1 MRAELKVVEGKH
13 QGAVIPINRKK
24 FLVGRESDCQLR
36 PNSDLVS
43 RHHCVFAVDEYGVR
57 LRDLGSTNGTFVN
70 NERVSGQ
77 IALKDGD
84 QVRIG
89 KLVFQISIRTS
100 VPATQAV
107 PTKPAGSSAPVAVL
121 PPITGDSGSTNT
133 VDFSLSE
140 SGMLKIDE
148 SSNKTGV
155 FGGDTTLLS
164 PNGSVRTSVDLSN
177 SLARPTPAPP
187 TITAPA
193 ISPSQETQLIPA
205 FVPPPNGLTPPPPI
219 VVPMAAE
226 QTAPNGNG
234 ANGHG
239 SVTPPPPTVAPE
251 AGAAPKASPA
261 DIIRQYMQKRAQP

>member
-57 LRDLGSTNGTFVN
+57 LRDLGSTNGTYVN
-70 NERVSGQ
+70 NERISGQ
-77 IALKDGD
+77 VALNDGD
-84 QVRIG
+84 KVRIG
-89 KLVFQISIRTS
+89 KLVFQVSIRSS
-100 VPATQAV
+100 VPAAQAV
-107 PTKPAGSSAPVAVL
+107 PVKPASSGVPVGIL
-121 PPITGDSGSTNT
+121 PPITGDSGSSNT

-148 SSNKTGV
+148 SNNKTGV

-164 PNGSVRTSVDLSN
+164 PNGTARTSVDLP
-177 SLARPTPAPP
+177 LGGLTPVPL
-187 TITAPA
+187 TTTAPVV
-193 ISPSQETQLIPA
+193 SPAQETQLIPPVA
-205 FVPPPNGLTPPPPI
+205 PPPGITPPPAVPP
-219 VVPMAAE
+219 VVGG
-226 QTAPNGNG
+226 TNGNG

-239 SVTPPPPTVAPE
+239 SVAPPPATAAPE
-251 AGAAPKASPA
+251 AAAAPKASAA
-261 DIIRQYMQKRAQP
+261 DIIRQYMQKRGQS